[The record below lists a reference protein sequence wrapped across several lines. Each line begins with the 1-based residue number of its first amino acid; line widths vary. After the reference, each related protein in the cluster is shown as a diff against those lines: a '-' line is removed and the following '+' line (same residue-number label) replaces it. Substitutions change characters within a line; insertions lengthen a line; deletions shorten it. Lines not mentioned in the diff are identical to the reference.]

1 MKLKAKFLVLSIFL
15 SLNSFA
21 DLDQRT
27 WCDGRVIEKNL
38 YQITFEPYDSS
49 SAVGALEFWMGFRM
63 GSGMIPWLFYYSYDK
78 YWVTNN
84 VSLYTDKSLTN
95 LTVYFDNSSGTNGYA
110 KGCFVTSEFSG
121 ITTVPGVG
129 NYPFYI
135 LGSGFLSRDNSSL
148 TGDADYFTLNN
159 AVIDYA
165 GLEKFGKLTFTQ
177 IR

>member
-1 MKLKAKFLVLSIFL
+1 MKLKAKFFALFL
-15 SLNSFA
+15 FISLNSFA

-110 KGCFVTSEFSG
+110 KGCFVTSAIDG
-121 ITTVPGVG
+121 YTTYDGS
-129 NYPFYI
+129 NYAFTI
-135 LGSGFLSRDNSSL
+135 SGSGFLSRDNSSL

-159 AVIDYA
+159 AIIDYA
-165 GLEKFGKLTFTQ
+165 GVVKWGKLTFTQ